1 MTHEEGV
8 STSVDDLVR
17 AGPLSVLQQAGG
29 GTDEGMKESDP
40 DVEAAY
46 QKELKKIKLQK
57 AKEKAK
63 KDVEREERKKSLAD
77 IGDKVEKG
85 IDGVPAIVFF
95 VIFIIIIQA
104 LRS

>member
-1 MTHEEGV
+1 
-8 STSVDDLVR
+8 
-17 AGPLSVLQQAGG
+17 
-29 GTDEGMKESDP
+29 MKDSDP
-40 DVEAAY
+40 DIEAAY

-63 KDVEREERKKSLAD
+63 RDVEREVRKKSLAD

-85 IDGVPAIVFF
+85 VDAVPTIIFVAIIWLIID
-95 VIFIIIIQA
+95 A